1 MKIKMYAVGL
11 VQLHFYAWLIIIH
24 NVILTRQGTILRLES
39 ACSEAVKQVT
49 LMLWIIRMRH
59 LTTKDLWK
67 GPLKCKKSLEG
78 KWNKSDVLNKKSR
91 FRILPPNINQ
101 YIDLIIKINH
111 REAGPMNKFYRTLKK
126 KKKVLNFTYWN
137 RKKIGKFLYNCVN
150 LQV

>member
-1 MKIKMYAVGL
+1 MCEEHQSVLNRRFQGHEMKIKLYAVGV
-11 VQLHFYAWLIIIH
+11 VQLHFYAWLIIIN

-39 ACSEAVKQVT
+39 SCYEAVKQVT

-91 FRILPPNINQ
+91 FWILPPNINW
-101 YIDLIIKINH
+101 YIDLMIKINH

-126 KKKVLNFTYWN
+126 KKK
-137 RKKIGKFLYNCVN
+137 KS
-150 LQV
+150 